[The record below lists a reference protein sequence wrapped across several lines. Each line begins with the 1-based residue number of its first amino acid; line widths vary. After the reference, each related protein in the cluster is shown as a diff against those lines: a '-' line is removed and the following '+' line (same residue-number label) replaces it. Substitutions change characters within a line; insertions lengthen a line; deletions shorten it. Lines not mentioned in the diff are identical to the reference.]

1 MCLTMEMARRKKM
14 VSFAL
19 DPEILRQLDDWIAA
33 QPVPPSKTAVLE
45 AALKKFISGNDDQNE
60 KP

>member
-1 MCLTMEMARRKKM
+1 MDMARKKKM

-19 DPEILRQLDDWIAA
+19 DPEILKKLDEWISA

-45 AALKKFISGNDDQNE
+45 AALKKFLSAGEGNG
-60 KP
+60 